1 MSWGQQLPQRWRHEE
16 HRFDKIEGEEGGLSS
31 LESEAM
37 LAKQRLVVCGR

>member
-1 MSWGQQLPQRWRHEE
+1 MGAAAPTEVETGE
-16 HRFDKIEGEEGGLSS
+16 HRSGKIEEEEGGLSS